1 VCGSPLSCNGWDL
14 GRVDSGGFVRTLLSS
29 LGEILTTNELDKEFI
44 AQQESR
50 LQDLRSEL
58 VRMRDGMREDERE
71 RSQEEQDTQF
81 DGGDESQYMFTRE
94 MDATLGQQFDRR
106 LQYVDR
112 ALEKIEE
119 GTYGVCDDT
128 GEPIP
133 KGRLEAVPEAI
144 YTVEAQERQER
155 ERRPPV

>member
-1 VCGSPLSCNGWDL
+1 MSN
-14 GRVDSGGFVRTLLSS
+14 
-29 LGEILTTNELDKEFI
+29 NELDEEFI
-44 AQQESR
+44 AQQKSR

-58 VRMRDGMREDERE
+58 VRMRDGVRQDERE

-81 DGGDESQYMFTRE
+81 DKGDESQYMFDRE
-94 MDATLGQQFDRR
+94 MDATLGEQFGRR
-106 LQYVDR
+106 LEYVDR

-144 YTVEAQERQER
+144 YIVEAQRRREG